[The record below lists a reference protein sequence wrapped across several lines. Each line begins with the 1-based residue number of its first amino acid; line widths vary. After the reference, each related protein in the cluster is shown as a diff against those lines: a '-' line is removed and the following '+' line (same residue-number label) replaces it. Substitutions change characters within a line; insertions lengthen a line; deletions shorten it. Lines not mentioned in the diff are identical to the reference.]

1 MRTSEKEAQNTD
13 FLFESVPLDKFQT
26 LTKDE
31 LVQYIRGQQDMIR
44 QLTKINFNLKRRADE
59 LAEKTILLGDQ
70 FVNLQRTLY
79 GKSSEKMAAPET
91 TTGSDAEHAAAGP
104 PDTSEAQNKPRR
116 KRVRLPSERYPDAP
130 LIEED
135 ITFKDTPAC
144 GCCGETLSD
153 SGMTEDREFIT
164 KIPAQFFVV
173 RQKRH
178 KYRCGKCHGDLVTAP
193 ATPQIKPGSAFSDAM
208 IVDVA
213 VSKFCDLIPIDRQ
226 VRIAERLGFSG
237 LPPQSLIETTHYLAD
252 FLAPVYDKLKAETM
266 ASRVLAADETPHR
279 MLEGDKTK
287 NWYFWGFSGHKSAY
301 FEAHPTR
308 SGDIAAKFIEPSQ
321 ACVLISDVYSG
332 YKKATREANEVRR
345 QNGRPLIRTSY
356 CNAHARRKFKEAE
369 RFPAERDYF
378 LRQYQRIYSLESQ
391 ARDPDK
397 PPEGLMDRLRDNR
410 AQMRP
415 IFDEMKAQA
424 LSWLTSF
431 SSKSSIVRAM
441 SYFLNNYDAFVL
453 FTSPDHPDVAI
464 DNNAQERLL
473 RNPVIGRKTW
483 YGTHSKQ
490 GAKTTAVLFSV
501 MESCKLNRVNPR
513 DYLKAVTAEIHAGRP
528 AFSPAQFK
536 NH

>member
-13 FLFESVPLDKFQT
+13 FLFESVPLDKFQI

-44 QLTKINFNLKRRADE
+44 QLTRINANLKKRADE
-59 LAEKTILLGDQ
+59 LEDKTVLLGEQ
-70 FVNLQRTLY
+70 FVVLQKTLY
-79 GKSSEKMAAPET
+79 GKSSEKLATAET
-91 TTGSDAEHAAAGP
+91 SAGLDAEDQQVSDAGAAKKKEP
-104 PDTSEAQNKPRR
+104 R
-116 KRVRLPSERYPDAP
+116 KRVRLPSQRYPDAP

-135 ITFKDTPAC
+135 VTLQHPPAC
-144 GCCGETLSD
+144 RCCGEKLVD

-178 KYRCGKCHGDLVTAP
+178 KYRCGKCHGDLITTP
-193 ATPQIKPGSAFSDAM
+193 ALPQIKPGSAFSDEL
-208 IVDVA
+208 IQDVA
-213 VSKFCDLIPIDRQ
+213 VSKFCDLIPIERQ
-226 VRIAERLGFSG
+226 VKMAARLGFAG
-237 LPPQSLIETTHYLAD
+237 LPPHSLIETTHYLAQ
-252 FLAPVYDKLKAETM
+252 FLEPVYGLLKDETL
-266 ASRVLAADETPHR
+266 ANRVLHADETPHR
-279 MLEGDKTK
+279 MLEGDKTP
-287 NWYFWGFSGHKSAY
+287 NWYFWGFSGRKSAY
-301 FEAHPTR
+301 FEAHRTR
-308 SGDIAAKFIEPSQ
+308 SGDVASKFIEAS
-321 ACVLISDVYSG
+321 AAEVLMSDVYSG
-332 YKKATREANEVRR
+332 YKKATRVANEVRR
-345 QNGRPLIRTSY
+345 QNGRPLIQTSY
-356 CNAHARRKFKEAE
+356 CNAHARRKFKEAD

-378 LRQYQRIYSLESQ
+378 LRQYQRIYLLESH

-397 PPEGLMDRLRDNR
+397 PPEGLMDRLRENR

-415 IFDEMKAQA
+415 IFEEMRTQA

-441 SYFLNNYDAFVL
+441 SYFLNNYDEFVL
-453 FTSPDHPDVAI
+453 FTSPDHLDVAI

-501 MESCKLNRVNPR
+501 MESCRLNGVNPR
-513 DYLKAVTAEIHAGRP
+513 DYLKVITAEIHAGRP
-528 AFSPAQFK
+528 ALTPAQFK
-536 NH
+536 TH